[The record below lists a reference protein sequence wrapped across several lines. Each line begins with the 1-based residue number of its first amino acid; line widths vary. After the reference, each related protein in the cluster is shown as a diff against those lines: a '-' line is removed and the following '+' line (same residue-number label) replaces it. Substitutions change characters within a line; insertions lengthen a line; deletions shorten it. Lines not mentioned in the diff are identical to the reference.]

1 MPWVFNPLEKTATHL
16 EITDMNQETP
26 HWQPISALPTIAS
39 IIDGMVT
46 DTTEQWET
54 LQLAKDRP
62 HVLDSALVERI
73 QRAYSGQLDTSG
85 LFKEQLTRWQN
96 KPLSTAQANEVLR
109 LQGQVEKLSINLR
122 HILGLADEVKDKT
135 IDKILEKDDFELG
148 LDFLLGKHQL

>member
-1 MPWVFNPLEKTATHL
+1 
-16 EITDMNQETP
+16 MNQETP
-26 HWQPISALPTIAS
+26 HWQPISALPMIAS
-39 IIDGMVT
+39 LIDGMVT

-54 LQLAKDRP
+54 LQLAKNRP
-62 HVLDSALVERI
+62 HLLDSTLVDRI

-96 KPLSTAQANEVLR
+96 EPLSTAQANEVLR
-109 LQGQVEKLSINLR
+109 LQGQAEKLSTNLS
-122 HILGLADEVKDKT
+122 HILGLADEVRDKT

>member
-1 MPWVFNPLEKTATHL
+1 
-16 EITDMNQETP
+16 MNQETP
-26 HWQPISALPTIAS
+26 HWQPISALPMIAS
-39 IIDGMVT
+39 LIDGMVT

-62 HVLDSALVERI
+62 HVLDSALVEHI

-96 KPLSTAQANEVLR
+96 EPLSTAQANAILR
-109 LQGQVEKLSINLR
+109 LQGQVEKLSTNLS

-148 LDFLLGKHQL
+148 LDVLLGKHQP

>member
-1 MPWVFNPLEKTATHL
+1 
-16 EITDMNQETP
+16 MNQETP
-26 HWQPISALPTIAS
+26 HWQPISALPMIAS

-54 LQLAKDRP
+54 LQPVKERP

-73 QRAYSGQLDTSG
+73 QRAYSEQLETSG

-96 KPLSTAQANEVLR
+96 EPLSTAQANEVLR
-109 LQGQVEKLSINLR
+109 LQRQVEKLSTNLS
-122 HILGLADEVKDKT
+122 HILGLADEIKDKT

>member
-1 MPWVFNPLEKTATHL
+1 MEKPATHL

-26 HWQPISALPTIAS
+26 HWQPISELPMIAS
-39 IIDGMVT
+39 LIDGMVT

-62 HVLDSALVERI
+62 HVLGSALVERI
-73 QRAYSGQLDTSG
+73 QRAYSGQLNTSG

-96 KPLSTAQANEVLR
+96 EQLSTAQANEVLR
-109 LQGQVEKLSINLR
+109 LQGQVEKLRTNLS
-122 HILGLADEVKDKT
+122 HILGLADEIKDKT

-148 LDFLLGKHQL
+148 LDVLLGKQKL